1 MRFIF
6 FLIYFLYN
14 FIKFIILFCLQSYIK
29 YIKYLDLVLMFY
41 FKFAFKIIMDF
52 CLENCVCS
60 LQNIL
65 VLGWSSICE
74 CLLFLVLL
82 NKI

>member
-1 MRFIF
+1 MRFMF

-29 YIKYLDLVLMFY
+29 YSDLVLMFY

-60 LQNIL
+60 LQNVL